1 MPQKGSILIV
11 EDSPTQSMY
20 LKFLLEEKGYTVHVA
35 RNGLEG
41 LDTASKIRPQLI
53 ISDVMMPEM
62 TGYEMCRAI
71 KDDPKLSLIPLILLT
86 TLSNPEDILKGIE
99 AKADYYLTK
108 PFDETALLSRV
119 KDIFNHTPTVKEG
132 EKWEELEIVVGG
144 KRRRVR
150 STSTRIMN
158 LLLSTY
164 ENAVQR
170 NTELLKAQEELR
182 DLNEKLEERVYEL
195 RVSENRFRS
204 LVKTIPDIVYR
215 IDPQG
220 RFTFINQAIDRLG
233 YMPEDLIGE
242 HFSKIILPADVK
254 RVDREAVL
262 EKLKGQKT
270 GDHKAPKLFNEQ
282 RTGKRKTEGLEVVLV
297 PRHKKTVEHGYI
309 EPLSSD
315 HLIMEVNSSGMWEI
329 NPNAENRDFMGTVGV
344 IRDISVRK
352 QMEKDLAEREA
363 QMRTI
368 FDYASAGIVVIDPET
383 HLIVDA
389 NPTAV
394 KMIGVDQDKVLGS
407 VCHQFICPA
416 EKNRCPIT
424 DLHETVENAERM
436 LITGD
441 GNEVPI
447 LKTVAP
453 IVLKGR
459 RHLLESF
466 VDISRLKKTESD
478 LKSAR
483 DNLEKRVEERTKAL
497 KESQAQL
504 IQAEKLGA
512 LGTLTAGIAHELN
525 NPMMGMLNFAQ
536 YSKKH
541 VDKESKVY
549 SVLDDMERE
558 TKRCI
563 DIVKNLQTFSR
574 MKSEAEDVTER
585 IACEKIIERVRRLL
599 SYRFEREAVSFNMTT
614 SPGCPDVSVNPGNIQ
629 QIFLNL
635 IGNALDALKD
645 TESRNIDI
653 QINQDSN
660 EHVIVRVAD
669 TGCGIH
675 KDIQAKIFDPFYTT
689 KGVGKG
695 TGLGLSVS
703 RGIIEKAG
711 GSIEFCSETGKGT
724 VFTVRLPVLG
734 LSNGGGHEQAN
745 HCNRR

>member
-1 MPQKGSILIV
+1 MPQKGSILVV

-20 LKFLLEEKGYTVHVA
+20 LKFLLEENGYTVHVA
-35 RNGLEG
+35 RDGREGLEAAD
-41 LDTASKIRPQLI
+41 LKRPQLI

-71 KDDPKLSLIPLILLT
+71 KDNPLLSPIPLILLT
-86 TLSNPEDILKGIE
+86 TLSDPEDILKGVE
-99 AKADYYLTK
+99 AKADFYLTK

-119 KDIFNHTPTVKEG
+119 KDILDQPVELKKD
-132 EKWEELEIVVGG
+132 EKWEELEIVVKG
-144 KRRRVR
+144 KRRKVR

-164 ENAVQR
+164 ENAVLR
-170 NTELLKAQEELR
+170 NTELLNAQVELR
-182 DLNEKLEERVYEL
+182 DLNEELEDRVYEL

-220 RFTFINQAIDRLG
+220 RFTFVNEAIKRLG
-233 YMPEDLIGE
+233 YMPEDLIGQ

-254 RVDREAVL
+254 QVDRQAVL
-262 EKLKGQKT
+262 KKLKGKKT
-270 GDHKAPKLFNEQ
+270 GDEKAPKLFNEQ

-297 PRHKKTVEHGYI
+297 PLHKATVEPGYI

-315 HLIMEVNSSGMWEI
+315 YLIMEVNSSGMWEI

-344 IRDISVRK
+344 IRDISIRK

-368 FDYASAGIVVIDPET
+368 FDYASAGIVVIDPEN

-389 NPTAV
+389 NPTAL
-394 KMIGVDQDKVLGS
+394 KMIGVEKEDVVGS
-407 VCHQFICPA
+407 VCHRFICPA
-416 EKNRCPIT
+416 EEGRCPIT
-424 DLHETVENAERM
+424 DLHETVDNSERILM
-436 LITGD
+436 TSE

-453 IVLKGR
+453 IILKGR

-466 VDISRLKKTESD
+466 VDISRLKDTENQ
-478 LKSAR
+478 LKAAHN
-483 DNLEKRVEERTKAL
+483 NLEKRVEERTMAL

-536 YSKKH
+536 YCKKH
-541 VDKESKVY
+541 VDKETKVF

-574 MKSEAEDVTER
+574 MKSEKEGILEQIDCGE
-585 IACEKIIERVRRLL
+585 IIERVHKLL
-599 SYRFEREAVSFNMTT
+599 SYRIEKDGVSFTVT
-614 SPGCPDVSVNPGNIQ
+614 SSPGCPNISVDTGSIQ
-629 QIFLNL
+629 QVFLNL
-635 IGNALDALKD
+635 IGNAVDAVKD
-645 TESRNIDI
+645 SEIRNIDI
-653 QINQDSN
+653 QIEPDSS
-660 EHVIVRVAD
+660 EHVLVRVAD
-669 TGCGIH
+669 TGDGIPE
-675 KDIQAKIFDPFYTT
+675 DIEEKIFDPFYTT

-703 RGIIEKAG
+703 RGIVEKAG
-711 GSIEFCSETGKGT
+711 GAIEFFSEAGKGT
-724 VFTVRLPVLG
+724 VFTVRLPI
-734 LSNGGGHEQAN
+734 
-745 HCNRR
+745 

>member
-1 MPQKGSILIV
+1 MPEKGNILIV

-20 LKFLLEEKGYTVHVA
+20 LKFLLEENGYTVRVA

-41 LDTASKIRPQLI
+41 LDAASKIRPQLI

-71 KDDPKLSLIPLILLT
+71 KDDPLLSPIPLILLT
-86 TLSNPEDILKGIE
+86 TLSDPEDILKGVE
-99 AKADYYLTK
+99 AQADFYLTK

-119 KDIFNHTPTVKEG
+119 KDILDHTLELKKD
-132 EKWEELEIVVGG
+132 EKWEELEIVVRG
-144 KRRRVR
+144 KRRKVR

-164 ENAVQR
+164 ENAVLR
-170 NTELLKAQEELR
+170 NTELLNAQVELR
-182 DLNEKLEERVYEL
+182 DLNEELEDRVYEL

-215 IDPQG
+215 INPQG
-220 RFTFINQAIDRLG
+220 KFTFINEAIERLG
-233 YMPEDLIGE
+233 YMPEDLIGQ

-254 RVDREAVL
+254 RVDRKAVMK
-262 EKLKGQKT
+262 KLKGKKT
-270 GDHKAPKLFNEQ
+270 GDEKAPKLFNEQ

-297 PRHKKTVEHGYI
+297 PLHKATLEPGYI

-315 HLIMEVNSSGMWEI
+315 YLIMEVNSSGMWEI
-329 NPNAENRDFMGTVGV
+329 NPNAENSDFLGTVGV
-344 IRDISVRK
+344 IRDISIRK
-352 QMEKDLAEREA
+352 KMEKDLAEREA

-368 FDYASAGIVVIDPET
+368 FDYASAGIVVIDPEN

-389 NPTAV
+389 NPTAL
-394 KMIGVDQDKVLGS
+394 KMIGLDKEDVVGS
-407 VCHQFICPA
+407 VCHRFICPA
-416 EKNRCPIT
+416 EEGRCPIT
-424 DLHETVENAERM
+424 DLNETVDNSERILM
-436 LITGD
+436 TSE

-453 IVLKGR
+453 IILKGR

-466 VDISRLKKTESD
+466 VDISRLKDTENQ
-478 LKSAR
+478 LKAAH
-483 DNLEKRVEERTKAL
+483 DNLEKRVEERTRDL

-536 YSKKH
+536 YCKKH
-541 VDKESKVY
+541 VDKETKVF

-574 MKSEAEDVTER
+574 MKSEKEGILEK
-585 IACEKIIERVRRLL
+585 IACGEIIERVRKLL
-599 SYRFEREAVSFNMTT
+599 SYRIEKDGVSFTVTT
-614 SPGCPDVSVNPGNIQ
+614 SPGCPNISVDTGNIQ
-629 QIFLNL
+629 QVFLNL
-635 IGNALDALKD
+635 IGNAVDAVKD
-645 TESRNIDI
+645 TEIRNIDI
-653 QINQDSN
+653 QIEEDSS
-660 EHVIVRVAD
+660 EHVMVRVAD
-669 TGCGIH
+669 TGYGIPE
-675 KDIQAKIFDPFYTT
+675 DIQEKIFDPFYTT

-703 RGIIEKAG
+703 RGIVEKAG
-711 GSIEFCSETGKGT
+711 GSIEFSSEAENGT
-724 VFTVRLPVLG
+724 VFIVRLPV
-734 LSNGGGHEQAN
+734 
-745 HCNRR
+745 